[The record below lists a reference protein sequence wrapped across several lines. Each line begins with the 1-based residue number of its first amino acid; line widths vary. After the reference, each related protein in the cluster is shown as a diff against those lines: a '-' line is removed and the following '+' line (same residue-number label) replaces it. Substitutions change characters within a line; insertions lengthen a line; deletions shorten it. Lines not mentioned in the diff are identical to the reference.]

1 MNANYLKSKLVKI
14 NLSKSIYLSDRIN
27 NVVSLKSKISI
38 TIFALY
44 VSAISSVNSAGWIRL
59 VRLWPLIWHTFRIR
73 TSVLR
78 HVVSSPWAWHTLVN
92 VSLIWRWEVSNSL
105 LVIWLLLWLVWHLF
119 FVWGFLINYNFQ
131 QDAI

>member
-78 HVVSSPWAWHTLVN
+78 HVVASPWAWHTLVN
-92 VSLIWRWEVSNSL
+92 MSLIWRWEVSNSL

>member
-59 VRLWPLIWHTFRIR
+59 VRLWPLIWHTLRKR

-78 HVVSSPWAWHTLVN
+78 HVGSSPWAWHTLVN